1 MHTAAAVTASWKN
14 VSKVQQIKA
23 EFVRTVNSRSSL
35 REKYVCLATTY
46 ISIYVS

>member
-35 REKYVCLATTY
+35 REKYACLATTY
-46 ISIYVS
+46 IPIYVS